1 MSAASAARLL
11 LLGFSWGIG
20 FLFINLA
27 APSFGPILL
36 VALRVA
42 IGGLVLLAY
51 ARSLGLA
58 VHWRAN
64 WRLFLALG
72 ALNSSIPFV
81 LVAYG
86 QLRVEASLAAIL
98 ICIAPMFSAVLAHI
112 AGEERIG
119 LRRLAGL
126 VAGVA
131 GVAILLG
138 WAPPDTVTEGF
149 PPRAVAIAL
158 ILAAALVYSFAAVY
172 SRDTGKR
179 APGLILAGGSQIGG
193 AVLLLPLLPAFWPT
207 AMPTLEATA
216 SMIAL
221 ALVCSALA
229 FVLYFRL
236 IADIGPVKTLTVN
249 FIAPVFGVGSGVAI
263 LGEAFT
269 PSMMAG
275 AAVILVG
282 TWLVLDPLRRS

>member
-1 MSAASAARLL
+1 MSAASAARLV

-58 VHWRAN
+58 VNWRAN
-64 WRLFLALG
+64 WRLFIALG
-72 ALNSSIPFV
+72 ALNSAIPFV
-81 LVAYG
+81 MVAYG
-86 QLRVEASLAAIL
+86 QLRIEASLAAVL
-98 ICIAPMFSAVLAHI
+98 ICVAPMFSAVLAHI

-126 VAGVA
+126 ITGVA
-131 GVAILLG
+131 GVAILFG
-138 WAPPDTVTEGF
+138 WTPPDTVTEGF

-158 ILAAALVYSFAAVY
+158 VLGAALVYSVAAIY

-179 APGLILAGGSQIGG
+179 APGLILAGGCQIGA

-249 FIAPVFGVGSGVAI
+249 FIAPVFGVGSGVVV

-282 TWLVLDPLRRS
+282 TWLVLDPLRRR